1 MENTK
6 TVLKNEIHIAGTVV
20 SMRMEERGNCI
31 LVIRSNAE
39 RQIRNIQLRFYDI
52 NQAIIFRVGD
62 HVRIAGHMQNRRTQD
77 AEGNYHST
85 PTIVGDSIAVSKRRL
100 TQILDESIP
109 EQGGGAQADENW
121 GVLAGIVTSIRTP
134 TDKVTFLNIR
144 IPSGRRDYNCRVTCL
159 GRFQRAAANLKE
171 GENVAVSCY
180 VSVLDDT
187 QRESRQSLVC
197 TDLFSYGE
205 SDEAPKAPEEP
216 TESLQPEEEAN
227 NDKNESFDPPAVP
240 ANPETGVDAF
250 SEKRCKRQIV
260 IMKSGILR
268 TIRHMWKPLM
278 LRCSIHFRERRTITM
293 KRQPKII
300 IACLVMAVGLTSCTV
315 TPADPSTGKYATQY
329 PQTTLE
335 YSIYINK
342 QITVFVNE
350 LSTRLNQ
357 AVHSTDGV
365 YENETEATEQSIQL
379 LQETLDNVTA
389 MQPSVG
395 KEDDRLSLI
404 TAMQTALDH
413 MKEYKE
419 SVESGETDLTNYSHI
434 FETDIN
440 VLTGMASLYNQ

>member
-31 LVIRSNAE
+31 LVICSNAE

-250 SEKRCKRQIV
+250 SEK
-260 IMKSGILR
+260 
-268 TIRHMWKPLM
+268 
-278 LRCSIHFRERRTITM
+278 
-293 KRQPKII
+293 
-300 IACLVMAVGLTSCTV
+300 
-315 TPADPSTGKYATQY
+315 
-329 PQTTLE
+329 TL
-335 YSIYINK
+335 
-342 QITVFVNE
+342 
-350 LSTRLNQ
+350 
-357 AVHSTDGV
+357 
-365 YENETEATEQSIQL
+365 
-379 LQETLDNVTA
+379 
-389 MQPSVG
+389 
-395 KEDDRLSLI
+395 
-404 TAMQTALDH
+404 QTANSNYEERH
-413 MKEYKE
+413 SENNPAHVE
-419 SVESGETDLTNYSHI
+419 RESGKREN
-434 FETDIN
+434 
-440 VLTGMASLYNQ
+440 

>member
-171 GENVAVSCY
+171 
-180 VSVLDDT
+180 D
-187 QRESRQSLVC
+187 
-197 TDLFSYGE
+197 
-205 SDEAPKAPEEP
+205 
-216 TESLQPEEEAN
+216 
-227 NDKNESFDPPAVP
+227 
-240 ANPETGVDAF
+240 
-250 SEKRCKRQIV
+250 
-260 IMKSGILR
+260 
-268 TIRHMWKPLM
+268 
-278 LRCSIHFRERRTITM
+278 
-293 KRQPKII
+293 
-300 IACLVMAVGLTSCTV
+300 
-315 TPADPSTGKYATQY
+315 
-329 PQTTLE
+329 
-335 YSIYINK
+335 
-342 QITVFVNE
+342 
-350 LSTRLNQ
+350 
-357 AVHSTDGV
+357 
-365 YENETEATEQSIQL
+365 
-379 LQETLDNVTA
+379 
-389 MQPSVG
+389 
-395 KEDDRLSLI
+395 
-404 TAMQTALDH
+404 
-413 MKEYKE
+413 
-419 SVESGETDLTNYSHI
+419 
-434 FETDIN
+434 
-440 VLTGMASLYNQ
+440 

>member
-205 SDEAPKAPEEP
+205 SDEAPKAPEAPEEP

-250 SEKRCKRQIV
+250 SEKTLQTAN
-260 IMKSGILR
+260 SNYEE
-268 TIRHMWKPLM
+268 RH
-278 LRCSIHFRERRTITM
+278 SENN
-293 KRQPKII
+293 
-300 IACLVMAVGLTSCTV
+300 
-315 TPADPSTGKYATQY
+315 PAHVETANAQMQY
-329 PQTTLE
+329 PFQRAQNNYYEETT
-335 YSIYINK
+335 
-342 QITVFVNE
+342 
-350 LSTRLNQ
+350 
-357 AVHSTDGV
+357 
-365 YENETEATEQSIQL
+365 
-379 LQETLDNVTA
+379 
-389 MQPSVG
+389 
-395 KEDDRLSLI
+395 
-404 TAMQTALDH
+404 
-413 MKEYKE
+413 
-419 SVESGETDLTNYSHI
+419 
-434 FETDIN
+434 
-440 VLTGMASLYNQ
+440 

>member
-180 VSVLDDT
+180 VSEQGHPVIFYECDNGSI
-187 QRESRQSLVC
+187 REH
-197 TDLFSYGE
+197 
-205 SDEAPKAPEEP
+205 
-216 TESLQPEEEAN
+216 LQF
-227 NDKNESFDPPAVP
+227 K
-240 ANPETGVDAF
+240 
-250 SEKRCKRQIV
+250 
-260 IMKSGILR
+260 
-268 TIRHMWKPLM
+268 
-278 LRCSIHFRERRTITM
+278 
-293 KRQPKII
+293 
-300 IACLVMAVGLTSCTV
+300 
-315 TPADPSTGKYATQY
+315 
-329 PQTTLE
+329 
-335 YSIYINK
+335 
-342 QITVFVNE
+342 
-350 LSTRLNQ
+350 
-357 AVHSTDGV
+357 
-365 YENETEATEQSIQL
+365 
-379 LQETLDNVTA
+379 
-389 MQPSVG
+389 G
-395 KEDDRLSLI
+395 KEIFLNDD
-404 TAMQTALDH
+404 
-413 MKEYKE
+413 
-419 SVESGETDLTNYSHI
+419 
-434 FETDIN
+434 
-440 VLTGMASLYNQ
+440 VLHLKADAIRNIRKLNF